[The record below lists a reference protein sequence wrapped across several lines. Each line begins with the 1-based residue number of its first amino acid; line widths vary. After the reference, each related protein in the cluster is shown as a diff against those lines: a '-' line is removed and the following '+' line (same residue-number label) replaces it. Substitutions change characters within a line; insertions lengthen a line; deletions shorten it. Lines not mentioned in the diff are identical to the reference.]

1 MFAMI
6 CAYLCVPER
15 FRFIVRWIAAGFV
28 LVVLVLVLI
37 LFARII
43 LTMPLHHGNLF
54 RPEPHQPMSPDFI
67 RHHLHNGATLRRVHE
82 D

>member
-6 CAYLCVPER
+6 WAYLCVPRR
-15 FRFIVRWIAAGFV
+15 FRFIARWIAAGFL

-54 RPEPHQPMSPDFI
+54 RPEPHQPDFI
-67 RHHLHNGATLRRVHE
+67 RHHLHSRATLRRVRE